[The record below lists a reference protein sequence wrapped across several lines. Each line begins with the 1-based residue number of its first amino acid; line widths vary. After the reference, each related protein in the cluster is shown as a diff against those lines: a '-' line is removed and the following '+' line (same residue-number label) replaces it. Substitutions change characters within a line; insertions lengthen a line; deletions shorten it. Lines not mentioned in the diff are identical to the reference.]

1 MSDLDEEKILI
12 KIDQMKGY
20 LTELE
25 KVLPETYEDY
35 KTIEKRRSTERL
47 LQLSIEAVIDICNL
61 VVSGLDLG
69 LPSKESDL
77 FDKLANEGIISEE
90 TKNTLYEMRGFRN
103 ILVHEYATVDNQLV
117 FETAQDSTEDF
128 RKFTSEIKYRLKN

>member
-69 LPSKESDL
+69 LPS
-77 FDKLANEGIISEE
+77 EE
-90 TKNTLYEMRGFRN
+90 LIPAPKKSFPKPSVCRYPELGTPNTELVTRNKIHQLPSSTSRNTL
-103 ILVHEYATVDNQLV
+103 
-117 FETAQDSTEDF
+117 
-128 RKFTSEIKYRLKN
+128 

>member
-1 MSDLDEEKILI
+1 MSELDEEKILI

-69 LPSKESDL
+69 LPSEESDL

-103 ILVHEYATVDNQLV
+103 ILVHEYATVDNELV

-128 RKFTSEIKYRLKN
+128 RKFTSEIKDKLKN